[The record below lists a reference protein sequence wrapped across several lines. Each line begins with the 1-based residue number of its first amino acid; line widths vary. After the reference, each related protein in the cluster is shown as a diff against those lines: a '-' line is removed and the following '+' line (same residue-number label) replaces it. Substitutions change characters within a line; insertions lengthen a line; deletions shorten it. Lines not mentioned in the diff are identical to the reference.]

1 MSANTFDI
9 VVLILLGIS
18 AVTGFF
24 KGLITMLTS
33 LVAILLGAW
42 LTMKFSYI
50 TGGFLQEHFNFNEQ
64 YVTVAS
70 FVITFLIVVVG
81 VHLLGKSISSLVKA
95 ISLGW
100 ADKILG
106 VVFSVLRSAF
116 IISAIV
122 SALNSFGPSSS
133 IFSEEM
139 KEESVLFNKIAPI
152 APFVFNQL
160 NFNLGDHIPTVPSGI
175 GDILP
180 EDTKIL

>member
-1 MSANTFDI
+1 MSANTLDI
-9 VVLILLGIS
+9 VVLILLGVS

-42 LTMKFSYI
+42 LTMKFSYV
-50 TGGFLQEHFNFNEQ
+50 TGGFLQSHFNFDGQ

-70 FVITFLIVVVG
+70 FVITFLIVVLG
-81 VHLLGKSISSLVKA
+81 VHLLGRTIASLVKA

-106 VVFSVLRSAF
+106 VIFSVLRSAF

-122 SALNSFGPSSS
+122 SALNSFGPASS
-133 IFSEEM
+133 IFSDDM
-139 KEESVLFNKIAPI
+139 KHDSVLFDKIAPI
-152 APFVFNQL
+152 APFVFEQM
-160 NFNLGDHIPTVPSGI
+160 NFKLGDHIPSNV
-175 GDILP
+175 GDVLP

>member
-42 LTMKFSYI
+42 LTMKFSYV
-50 TGGFLQEHFNFNEQ
+50 TGGFLQSHFNLDGQ

-70 FVITFLIVVVG
+70 FVVTFLIVVVG
-81 VHLLGKSISSLVKA
+81 VHLLGRTIGSLVKA
-95 ISLGW
+95 IALGW
-100 ADKILG
+100 ADKVLG

-133 IFSEEM
+133 IFSDEM
-139 KEESVLFNKIAPI
+139 KHDSVLFGIIAPI
-152 APFVFNQL
+152 APFVFEQL
-160 NFNLGDHIPTVPSGI
+160 NFKPGDHIPTIPSEI
-175 GDILP
+175 GDVLP

>member
-1 MSANTFDI
+1 MAQTFDI
-9 VVLILLGIS
+9 IVLILLGIS
-18 AVTGFF
+18 AVMGIF

-33 LVAILLGAW
+33 LIAILLGAW

-50 TGGFLQEHFNFNEQ
+50 TGGFLQQHFNFNEQ

-70 FVITFLIVVVG
+70 FVITFLAVVVG
-81 VHLLGKSISSLVKA
+81 VHLLGRTVSSLVKA
-95 ISLGW
+95 IALGW

-122 SALNSFGPSSS
+122 SALSSFGPSSS
-133 IFSEEM
+133 LFSAEM
-139 KEESVLFNKIAPI
+139 REESVMYNKIAPI
-152 APFVFNQL
+152 APFVFEQM
-160 NFNLGDHIPTVPSGI
+160 NFKLGDHIPTVPSGI

>member
-9 VVLILLGIS
+9 VVLILLGVS

-42 LTMKFSYI
+42 LTMKFSYV
-50 TGGFLQEHFNFNEQ
+50 TGGFLQSHFNFDGQ

-70 FVITFLIVVVG
+70 FVITFLIVVLG
-81 VHLLGKSISSLVKA
+81 VHLLGRTIASLVKA

-106 VVFSVLRSAF
+106 VIFSVLRSAF

-122 SALNSFGPSSS
+122 SALNSFGPASS
-133 IFSEEM
+133 IFSDDM
-139 KEESVLFNKIAPI
+139 KHDSVLFDKIAPI
-152 APFVFNQL
+152 APFVFEQM
-160 NFNLGDHIPTVPSGI
+160 NFKLGDHIPSNV
-175 GDILP
+175 GDVLP

>member
-9 VVLILLGIS
+9 VVLILLVVS

-42 LTMKFSYI
+42 LTMKFSYV
-50 TGGFLQEHFNFNEQ
+50 TGGFLQSHFNFDGQ

-70 FVITFLIVVVG
+70 FVITFLIVVLG
-81 VHLLGKSISSLVKA
+81 VHLLGRTIASLVKA

-106 VVFSVLRSAF
+106 VIFSVLRSAF

-122 SALNSFGPSSS
+122 SALNSFGPASS
-133 IFSEEM
+133 IFSDDM
-139 KEESVLFNKIAPI
+139 KHDSVLFDKIAPI
-152 APFVFNQL
+152 APFVFEQM
-160 NFNLGDHIPTVPSGI
+160 NFKLGDHIPSNV
-175 GDILP
+175 GDVLP

>member
-9 VVLILLGIS
+9 VVLILLGVS

-42 LTMKFSYI
+42 LTMKFSYV
-50 TGGFLQEHFNFNEQ
+50 TGGFLQSHFNFDGQ

-70 FVITFLIVVVG
+70 FVITFLIVVLG
-81 VHLLGKSISSLVKA
+81 VHLLGRTIASLVKA

-106 VVFSVLRSAF
+106 VIFSVLRSAF

-122 SALNSFGPSSS
+122 SALNSFGPASS
-133 IFSEEM
+133 IFSDEM
-139 KEESVLFNKIAPI
+139 KHDSVLFDKIAPI
-152 APFVFNQL
+152 APFVFEQM
-160 NFNLGDHIPTVPSGI
+160 NFKLGDHIPSNV
-175 GDILP
+175 GDVLP

>member
-1 MSANTFDI
+1 
-9 VVLILLGIS
+9 
-18 AVTGFF
+18 
-24 KGLITMLTS
+24 MLTS

-50 TGGFLQEHFNFNEQ
+50 TGGFLQAHFNLNEQ

-81 VHLLGKSISSLVKA
+81 VHLLGKSVSTLVKA
-95 ISLGW
+95 IALGW
-100 ADKILG
+100 ADKVLG

-122 SALNSFGPSSS
+122 SALNSFGPASS
-133 IFSEEM
+133 IFSDEM
-139 KEESVLFNKIAPI
+139 KEESVLFDKIAPI
-152 APFVFNQL
+152 APFVFEQL

-180 EDTKIL
+180 DGAKSL

>member
-1 MSANTFDI
+1 MPANIFDI
-9 VVLILLGIS
+9 AVLILLGIA
-18 AVTGFF
+18 AVMGFF

-50 TGGFLQEHFNFNEQ
+50 TGGFLQQHFNFNEQ

-81 VHLLGKSISSLVKA
+81 VHLLGRTVSSLVRA

-106 VVFSVLRSAF
+106 VVFSVLRTAF

-122 SALNSFGPSSS
+122 SALSSFGPSSS
-133 IFSEEM
+133 LFSSQM
-139 KEESVLFNKIAPI
+139 REESVMYNKIAPI
-152 APFVFNQL
+152 APFVFEQM
-160 NFNLGDHIPTVPSGI
+160 NFKLGDHIPTVPQGI